1 MPQENK
7 YSKTLNF
14 ITESQLS
21 LTFFQ
26 LHFFVFNFQ
35 CHCEF
40 NKLTPV
46 FHASVLLLIMNFAIT
61 LSK

>member
-21 LTFFQ
+21 LTVFQ
-26 LHFFVFNFQ
+26 LHFFVFNF
-35 CHCEF
+35 
-40 NKLTPV
+40 
-46 FHASVLLLIMNFAIT
+46 MR
-61 LSK
+61 LSCY